1 MNRIDILAYKMYSY
15 DTDAFIRDVLNY
27 SKNSIIV
34 VFDFDKIII
43 HHKPSNIEFKKDTIY
58 YPSKRNLYFK
68 LLWYPIYLWQ
78 LTKLL
83 FAICWKYRPRICWIE
98 NTDAAVIV
106 GILRRLHLCAKSI
119 YLPGDWVAGYRN
131 KKDIL
136 GYIFKNIIFPVHDY
150 LACKLNDMVLDHTK
164 EIAEARYRFWN
175 KEITKKHGLYGYK
188 PQVRSVPA
196 NSGGDKRFLCF
207 LGDIRKD
214 SGLDI
219 VIFALSEV
227 RKKYDIALKVIGPEN
242 YERYEYLKKLAAEL
256 GVAQHVDFLGF
267 VKTDKL
273 AEVLS
278 DCFCGINLLTSVD
291 SYSSYTIP
299 GKFIHYLQF
308 LLPVL
313 TTKGGGPFVSQ
324 IQEKGLGIVIEPHKD
339 KVVGAIIDIYREQ
352 NSYRGNIIQ
361 YINSQPTMSIREFVE
376 S

>member
-34 VFDFDKIII
+34 VFYFDKIAI
-43 HHKPSNIEFKKDTIY
+43 HYKPSHIEFKKDTIY

-98 NTDAAVIV
+98 NTEAALIV
-106 GILRRLHLCAKSI
+106 GILRKLHLCNKSI
-119 YLPGDWVAGYRN
+119 YLPGDWLANYKHKKDFLGDIYRN
-131 KKDIL
+131 L
-136 GYIFKNIIFPVHDY
+136 IFPLNDY
-150 LACKLNDMVLDHTK
+150 LACKLNDMVLNHT
-164 EIAEARYRFWN
+164 EAITQARYNFWN
-175 KEITKKHGLYGYK
+175 RKITKKEGLYRYK
-188 PQVRSVPA
+188 LQIKAISTNCA
-196 NSGGDKRFLCF
+196 EKKFLCF
-207 LGDIRKD
+207 LGDIRSD

-219 VIFALSEV
+219 LISALSEV
-227 RKKYDIALKVIGPEN
+227 RKKYDIAIKIIGPEN
-242 YERYEYLKKLAAEL
+242 QARYEYLEKLAIKYN
-256 GVAQHVDFLGF
+256 VAQHVRFLGF
-267 VKTDKL
+267 VKTDQL
-273 AEVLS
+273 AETLS
-278 DCFCGINLLTSVD
+278 DCFCGINLLTRVD

-324 IQEKGLGIVIEPHKD
+324 IQEKGLGLVIEPSND
-339 KVVGAIIDIYREQ
+339 KVVGAIIDIYKEQ
-352 NSYRGNIIQ
+352 NSYRGNIIH
-361 YINSQPTMSIREFVE
+361 YINSQPTMNIREFIE